1 MNSVVK
7 IEYKVTAY
15 VAVCNTSELDDNSII
30 ARAVDVISGIPEKDF
45 DWTRD
50 SVKITSTDEEFKDD
64 YCISECRFNQIL
76 SRK

>member
-30 ARAVDVISGIPEKDF
+30 ERAVDAISGIPEKDF

-50 SVKITSTDEEFKDD
+50 SVEIESTNEEFKYD
-64 YCISECRFNQIL
+64 YCISECEFNQIL